1 MENRSTRLAVK
12 LDRLDFEVDRVDDF
26 SIDSTWPRFDRLD
39 RSTRS
44 TTGRTLFFFSHNHFF
59 GNRISVLYIVS
70 DSNHGFSVDETRE
83 FCFDR

>member
-44 TTGRTLFFFSHNHFF
+44 TTGSIDGKLGTKFEDPTQLRA
-59 GNRISVLYIVS
+59 
-70 DSNHGFSVDETRE
+70 
-83 FCFDR
+83 

>member
-44 TTGRTLFFFSHNHFF
+44 TTG
-59 GNRISVLYIVS
+59 YMVS
-70 DSNHGFSVDETRE
+70 FHQYADDT
-83 FCFDR
+83 